1 MRKRYVSLLVIIVL
15 VLVVSISCTAKASSN
30 DTAAAMP
37 TQSVPAATIADLP
50 SDSSGV
56 VAAFEG
62 TLEQIYEQVNPSV
75 VNISVV
81 QKQEVTLPTFPD
93 IQGFFDFPFSQNPQL
108 PSQPQEYYSHALGSG
123 FVWDADG
130 HIVTN
135 NHVVDGADKVTVTF
149 SDGTSVSADI
159 VGTDP
164 ASDLAVI
171 HVDVDSSQLHP
182 VQVGDSTQVKVG
194 QLAIAIGN
202 PFGLQGT
209 MTEGIVS
216 AVGRSLPVEGDDVAG
231 IPGYTISDII
241 QTDAPINPG
250 NSGGVLLDANGQ
262 LIGVTAAIE
271 SSTQSSAGIGFAIP
285 SAIVRQVVPALIGK
299 GSYDHPWL
307 GISGMDLTPD
317 IASAM
322 DLKSD
327 QRGALVVAVIAD
339 SPADKAGL
347 RGSDKQVTI
356 DGIQL
361 SIGGDVIVAIEGQS
375 VQDMDDL
382 VTYLARSTQ
391 VGQQITLRILRDGK
405 QKEISVTLTARPT
418 TGARI
423 STSGDSSEG
432 AAWMGILGTDVT
444 PQIAE
449 AMNLPSDQAGAL
461 VVQVVVDSPA
471 DDAGLRGSYKPVSIE
486 GQTVLVGGDIIT
498 ALDGDTVESMADLQS
513 MIQDHAPNDR
523 VTLSILRDGQA
534 ISIDVVLAE
543 Q

>member
-1 MRKRYVSLLVIIVL
+1 VL

-62 TLEQIYEQVNPSV
+62 TLEQIYGQVNPSV

-93 IQGFFDFPFSQNPQL
+93 IQGFFDFPFSQNPQS

-361 SIGGDVIVAIEGQS
+361 SIGGDVIVAIEGQP

-391 VGQQITLRILRDGK
+391 VGQQTTLSILRDGK

-432 AAWMGILGTDVT
+432 AAWMGIQGTDVT

-534 ISIDVVLAE
+534 ISIDVVLGE